1 MASEKKFENKV
12 KSWLHQ
18 LQKEGQPIK
27 FIKIWGGGKYQKA
40 GIPDFI
46 ACING
51 IYFEI
56 ELKSS
61 TGQPSDLQKY
71 NLRLTNQANGFGIL
85 LYPEGFEEFKKII
98 KGVLNCNS
106 HIQELIYLKNAHTNT
121 NCNILTT

>member
-1 MASEKKFENKV
+1 MNERQFVNKV
-12 KSWLHQ
+12 KSWLYQ
-18 LQKEGQPIK
+18 LQKGGQPIK

-40 GIPDFI
+40 GIPDII

-71 NLRLTNQANGFGIL
+71 NLKLTNQANGFGIL
-85 LYPEGFEEFKKII
+85 LYPEGFNEFKQIVKEVID
-98 KGVLNCNS
+98 CSS
-106 HIQELIYLKNAHTNT
+106 HIPKLNALKHAHSSTSCDIWT
-121 NCNILTT
+121 K

>member
-1 MASEKKFENKV
+1 MNERQFVNKI
-12 KSWLHQ
+12 KSYFYQ
-18 LQKEGQPIK
+18 LKQQGQPIK
-27 FIKIWGGGKYQKA
+27 LHKIWGGGKYQKA
-40 GIPDFI
+40 GIPDII

-85 LYPEGFEEFKKII
+85 LYPEGFEEFKKIV
-98 KGVLNCNS
+98 KGVLTCSS
-106 HIQELIYLKNAHTNT
+106 HIPELNALKHAHSNT
-121 NCNILTT
+121 SCDILID

>member
-1 MASEKKFENKV
+1 MTSEKKFENKV
-12 KSWLHQ
+12 KSWFRQ

-40 GIPDFI
+40 GIPDII

-85 LYPEGFEEFKKII
+85 LYPEGFEEFKKIV
-98 KGVLNCNS
+98 KGVLTCSS
-106 HIQELIYLKNAHTNT
+106 HIPKLNALKHAHSNISCDILID
-121 NCNILTT
+121 

>member
-1 MASEKKFENKV
+1 MTERQFVNKI
-12 KSWLHQ
+12 KSYFYQ
-18 LQKEGQPIK
+18 LKQQGQPIK

-40 GIPDFI
+40 GIPDII

-85 LYPEGFEEFKKII
+85 LYPEGFEEFKKIV
-98 KGVLNCNS
+98 KGVLTCSS
-106 HIQELIYLKNAHTNT
+106 HIPELNALKHAHSNT
-121 NCNILTT
+121 SCDILID

>member
-1 MASEKKFENKV
+1 MTEKQFTNKV
-12 KSWLHQ
+12 KSYLRQ
-18 LQKEGQPIK
+18 QPNTK

-61 TGQPSDLQKY
+61 TGQASDLQKY

-85 LYPEGFEEFKKII
+85 LYPEGFDQFKKIV

-106 HIQELIYLKNAHTNT
+106 HIPELNALKVAHTST
-121 NCNILTT
+121 KCDILTS

>member
-1 MASEKKFENKV
+1 MNERQFVNKI
-12 KSWLHQ
+12 KSYFYQ
-18 LQKEGQPIK
+18 LKQQGEPIK

-40 GIPDFI
+40 GIPDII

-85 LYPEGFEEFKKII
+85 LYPEGFEEFKKIV
-98 KGVLNCNS
+98 KGVLTCSS
-106 HIQELIYLKNAHTNT
+106 HIPELNALKHAHSNT
-121 NCNILTT
+121 SCDILID